1 VSNPFR
7 LLTFLLTLAI
17 VLSALPSKS
26 VRQVQ
31 AVSGTPN
38 IRPAVQPV
46 IPPVTSVDLSTYI
59 KRAGSTCPNL
69 HALLRASTTIMKVN
83 LLDEGIDR

>member
-1 VSNPFR
+1 MSNPFR

-59 KRAGSTCPNL
+59 RTGRFDLPEPTRLVAG
-69 HALLRASTTIMKVN
+69 
-83 LLDEGIDR
+83 LDHDYESESIR